1 MASYNIDLYV
11 RIKKVKYIHLL
22 RKIKKL
28 ENKVHLLKRENL
40 YYKSLNR
47 PISNSFKN
55 TQEVQNKDNKDK
67 NNNKDNNKVIIE
79 EDYELDDDMPIY
91 MKKIIIK
98 NKENI
103 KKDNNKDIMDEDYE
117 LDDEETDDAM
127 PELIEDIAY
136 IENIEFDNNKRNKY
150 KKLDNSK
157 EVIKVINKL
166 KDNLTRLKKNN
177 NLYEKIK
184 TNNRNTLETFAN
196 IFYKYT
202 NNEIDDDYITDV
214 SKIYDKNK
222 SRFLKNIEISYKI
235 YSNEKLINSDYIFS
249 LYTFNSLKKTSL
261 NTLIDYINKLL

>member
-1 MASYNIDLYV
+1 
-11 RIKKVKYIHLL
+11 
-22 RKIKKL
+22 
-28 ENKVHLLKRENL
+28 
-40 YYKSLNR
+40 
-47 PISNSFKN
+47 
-55 TQEVQNKDNKDK
+55 
-67 NNNKDNNKVIIE
+67 
-79 EDYELDDDMPIY
+79 MPIY
-91 MKKIIIK
+91 MKKIIK